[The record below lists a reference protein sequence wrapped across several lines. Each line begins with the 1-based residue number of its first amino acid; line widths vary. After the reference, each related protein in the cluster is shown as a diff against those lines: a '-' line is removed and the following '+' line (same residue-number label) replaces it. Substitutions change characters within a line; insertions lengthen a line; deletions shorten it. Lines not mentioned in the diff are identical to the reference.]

1 MQSLSPRWQ
10 RGSGCGSAV
19 GRHSW
24 VHTLPPF
31 PSNHGQGFPAAP
43 RLSTGKAW
51 QVKLGEGCQNPVASD
66 LLSSKH
72 KAAAFPSLFLL
83 LHCSFSQSFPAP
95 SLQLFPFFSC
105 PFTACSKMRSQF
117 ATCHPPCHLLA
128 PSSTFTGQGC
138 RAAEGSVCSR
148 QWEGSVQDWMLAPLP
163 PSSSQARGFSSAISV
178 LEPALPFCAPHAAR
192 GASRERERQK
202 GAERIETRR

>member
-43 RLSTGKAW
+43 HRSTGKAW

-66 LLSSKH
+66 LLSSKQQLFPVFSCSFT
-72 KAAAFPSLFLL
+72 AAFPSLFLPLHCTLQDEVSICHVSPPLPLACSL
-83 LHCSFSQSFPAP
+83 LHKAEGVQSCRGFS
-95 SLQLFPFFSC
+95 LFK
-105 PFTACSKMRSQF
+105 AVGRQ
-117 ATCHPPCHLLA
+117 HPRLDVVS
-128 PSSTFTGQGC
+128 SSTG
-138 RAAEGSVCSR
+138 
-148 QWEGSVQDWMLAPLP
+148 
-163 PSSSQARGFSSAISV
+163 SSQTKGFSSAISV
-178 LEPALPFCAPHAAR
+178 LEPALPCRAPHAAR